1 MNVRIKNSI
10 PFLYGILGTSL
21 TVIGVLLIFRILFV
35 ILFVPTNSLYTHTG
49 DLPHAA
55 YNAFRFDLQVVAYIS
70 ILPTIITLIQPFI
83 TSKRWQQ
90 MGKSFCTWY
99 YTIIVILLSLLSAI
113 DLGYYTNFSSHIGI
127 TFFDFFDEEP
137 LSLIKTIWD
146 DYPVIWISLGVC
158 LIGFITKITSNWA
171 YQQANNKDQ
180 IPFKRTCA
188 IMFIY
193 IVFLIVCLRG
203 SIGRFPLQVEDLI
216 VSVDEHINDIIPNAP
231 YMLKKAMKEKSIVF
245 DIKPTATLLKEYSF
259 KSLQEAMDTF
269 SDKGVK
275 LSNDTLTSLQKV
287 LFSHAG
293 DTLKQQPNVLILCC
307 ESWSNYLI
315 HLDPVLQCGIEK
327 HLKEDILFDNFQ
339 SVRNGTIATIENIT
353 VATPFQRVFRSGYRQ
368 YCMPTSIAIPF
379 KNSGYSCEFLSGM
392 DLAWED
398 CGAALKNQRFDQLT
412 GKFEI
417 LKEIPSA
424 EYNSIGVYDEYML
437 KVILRKLKEKTSK
450 PQMIMAM
457 TTTNHPPLDIPKHA
471 QIPALPEGFCSKPCF
486 NNVGKDVVE
495 KYLRAFQY
503 FNTCLTQFLDEF
515 KKSEAAKNTILIL
528 TGDHN
533 VRAILD
539 YNHIGKRWQNSV
551 PLYIYLPPY
560 LRTKDYP
567 VHPKAWGCH
576 YDILATIAPF
586 AFRNTDY
593 PKLGNNLLEKDILSG
608 GLSFSYNEEQV
619 RADKAYLPKAKR
631 ISEARELLLRLY
643 FQNVFSKLKF

>member
-1 MNVRIKNSI
+1 M
-10 PFLYGILGTSL
+10 LYIA
-21 TVIGVLLIFRILFV
+21 VI
-35 ILFVPTNSLYTHTG
+35 
-49 DLPHAA
+49 
-55 YNAFRFDLQVVAYIS
+55 VVC
-70 ILPTIITLIQPFI
+70 
-83 TSKRWQQ
+83 
-90 MGKSFCTWY
+90 M
-99 YTIIVILLSLLSAI
+99 
-113 DLGYYTNFSSHIGI
+113 
-127 TFFDFFDEEP
+127 
-137 LSLIKTIWD
+137 
-146 DYPVIWISLGVC
+146 
-158 LIGFITKITSNWA
+158 
-171 YQQANNKDQ
+171 
-180 IPFKRTCA
+180 
-188 IMFIY
+188 
-193 IVFLIVCLRG
+193 RG
-203 SIGRFPLQVEDLI
+203 SIGRFPLQVEDLV
-216 VSVDEHINDIIPNAP
+216 VSVSERINDIIPNAP
-231 YMLKKAMKEKSIVF
+231 YMLKKALKEKSMVF

-275 LSNDTLTSLQKV
+275 LSNDTLASLQKV

-315 HLDPVLQCGIEK
+315 HLDPVLQCGIGK

-486 NNVGKDVVE
+486 NNVGEDVVE

-643 FQNVFSKLKF
+643 FQKVFTNLKR